1 MDWWSEGKHFW
12 WLSGTISKLKKSSR
26 VMTHRVWSQTIW
38 IPLMLV
44 MMKRFHKTSQSI
56 HPVDVWVSEVDHV
69 AMEGGLV
76 WWSMASCF
84 LIPRRNSCVCMHN
97 IRQMIAKGL
106 DNITQW
112 KYAKK
117 IQYNTINLYYSRICL
132 NKWSILGTVYV
143 RYLALL
149 LEKTRL

>member
-12 WLSGTISKLKKSSR
+12 WLLGTISKLKKSSR

-38 IPLMLV
+38 IPLMMV

-56 HPVDVWVSEVDHV
+56 HPVDVWASEVDHV
-69 AMEGGLV
+69 PMEGGLICE
-76 WWSMASCF
+76 SIASCF

-117 IQYNTINLYYSRICL
+117 VVATFHINAPFTLKQVADYKNVGSECAW
-132 NKWSILGTVYV
+132 WSLPLSV
-143 RYLALL
+143 
-149 LEKTRL
+149 